1 MSEAYPPLIPDD
13 YEPSELL
20 QVRIPHRY
28 PGRMTSKI
36 ADYVIKNFTKE
47 GDYILDPFCGSGSV
61 LMAASVNRRKSVGID
76 INPLAVAISR
86 SYTKRY
92 HISKLEKYLT
102 MMMKNLEKVKPSGP
116 RTYEARLLYWF
127 SPNVLDAIQQI
138 KSLIDED
145 VPFNYRIFF
154 LTTLSSIVRSVS
166 RADPKIFPPVYSKYM
181 RKENREATYEDVKLR
196 FREKAIEAI
205 KAASKGNR
213 TLSPGYNPTVRRGDA
228 FAFLSKNKEKFDS
241 IFTSPPY
248 GFAQKYTRSTS
259 LELMTVFGLYGN
271 DLSKIDLKDI
281 GSEITLSRERN
292 YLEDLPRWMKSRLK
306 GNLESRKIIARYLY
320 KMNTFIEEA
329 YGSLKPSGSLLLFV
343 GENRIGHKIVP
354 TVRFLLDS
362 AKRAGFELKGIYS
375 DEIRNY
381 SFFTKRNG
389 NSSVI
394 KKEYLLVLSKSN

>member
-1 MSEAYPPLIPDD
+1 MSEAYPPLIPGN
-13 YEPSELL
+13 YEISKLL
-20 QVRIPHRY
+20 QARIPHKY
-28 PGRMTSKI
+28 PGRMTPKI

-47 GDYILDPFCGSGSV
+47 GETILDPFCGSGSV
-61 LMAASVNRRKSVGID
+61 LMAASANRRKSVGVD

-92 HISKLEKYLT
+92 HISSLEKYLT
-102 MMMKNLEKVKPSGP
+102 MIMKNLEKVKPSSP

-181 RKENREATYEDVKLR
+181 RKENREATYEEVKLR

-205 KAASKGNR
+205 RATSKGNR

-259 LELMTVFGLYGN
+259 LELMTVFGLN
-271 DLSKIDLKDI
+271 SVDLSVIDRSDI
-281 GSEITLSRERN
+281 GSEITFSHERD
-292 YLEDLPRWMKSRLK
+292 YLGDLPKWLKSRLK
-306 GNLESRKIIARYLY
+306 GNMESRKIISRYLY
-320 KMNTFIEEA
+320 KMNIFIEES
-329 YGSLKPSGSLLLFV
+329 YKSLRPNGNLLLLV
-343 GENRIGHKIVP
+343 GENRIDHKVVP
-354 TVRFLLDS
+354 TVKYLTEC
-362 AKRAGFELKGIYS
+362 AKKAGFERNGIYS
-375 DEIRNY
+375 DPIHNY

-394 KKEYLLVLSKSN
+394 RKEYLLVLSKSN